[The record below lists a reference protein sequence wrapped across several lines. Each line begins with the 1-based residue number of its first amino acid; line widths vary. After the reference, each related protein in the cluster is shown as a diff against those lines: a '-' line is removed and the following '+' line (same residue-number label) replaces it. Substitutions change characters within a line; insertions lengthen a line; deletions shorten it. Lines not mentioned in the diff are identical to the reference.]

1 MLWLLAIFVGF
12 ASKAG
17 HRPCISMSYLTDLC
31 KCNGNSFPIP
41 LGSMLWLRSSTKV
54 AGIGLLGMYRS
65 ISSNHSMTLH
75 PVLSILPQ
83 DEATIHCEKP
93 N

>member
-1 MLWLLAIFVGF
+1 MFSLLEIFVGF
-12 ASKAG
+12 GSMAG

-31 KCNGNSFPIP
+31 KCNGNSFPRP
-41 LGSMLWLRSSTKV
+41 LESMLWSRSSTKV
-54 AGIGLLGMYRS
+54 VEIGFLGMYRS
-65 ISSNHSMTLH
+65 ISSNHSMMRH

-83 DEATIHCEKP
+83 DEATIHYEKP